1 MISASLV
8 KELREKTGAGMMDC
22 KKALT
27 ECNGDINAAA
37 DWLREKGIAKAAKK
51 ATRIAAEGLADV
63 AIAGNKAYLFELNSE
78 TDFVAK
84 NEKFIILLNQIGQAC
99 VASDAACEKC
109 ALAASVDGQTVEE
122 LIVAA
127 TATIGEKISL
137 RRVTKVEKA
146 DDEVFG
152 VYKHNGGKIVVVSVI
167 KGNDELVAKD
177 ICMHVAMYNPRY
189 LDASF
194 VEQSVLDH
202 EADVIKAEIAND
214 PANASKPEN
223 IIEKMVMGRL
233 AKFKKEICLVDQA
246 FVKDPSVTVAQYLAS
261 KNSSAVNYVRYEVGE
276 GMEKRNDDFA
286 AEVAAQAAAAAAQ
299 KQN

>member
-27 ECNGDINAAA
+27 ECNGDISAAA

-51 ATRIAAEGLADV
+51 ATRIAAEGLCDV
-63 AIAGNKAYLFELNSE
+63 AINGNKAYLFELNSE

-84 NEKFIILLNQIGQAC
+84 NEKFLTLLHQIGDAC
-99 VASDAACEKC
+99 VANDTACEKC
-109 ALAASVDGQTVEE
+109 TLAAKVDGLTVEE
-122 LIVAA
+122 LIVNA

-137 RRVTKVEKA
+137 RRVVRVEKA

-152 VYKHNGGKIVVVSVI
+152 VYKHNGGKIVVLSVI
-167 KGNDELVAKD
+167 KGIDASVAKD
-177 ICMHVAMYNPRY
+177 VCMHIAMYNPRY
-189 LDASF
+189 LNESSIDAKDLEH
-194 VEQSVLDH
+194 EQ
-202 EADVIKAEIAND
+202 EVIKAEIAND
-214 PANASKPEN
+214 PANASKPDN
-223 IIEKMVMGRL
+223 IIEKMVLGRL

-246 FVKDPSVTVAQYLAS
+246 FVKDPSITVMQYLKS
-261 KNSSAVNYVRYEVGE
+261 HLSEAVNYVRFEVGE

-286 AEVAAQAAAAAAQ
+286 AEVAAAAAAAS
-299 KQN
+299 KH

>member
-1 MISASLV
+1 MINASLV

-27 ECNGDINAAA
+27 ECNGDLNAAV

-51 ATRIAAEGLADV
+51 ATRIAAEGLCDV
-63 AIAGNKAYLFELNSE
+63 ALNGNKAYLFELNSE

-84 NEKFIILLNQIGQAC
+84 NEKFLTLVKQIGEAC
-99 VASDAACEKC
+99 VKNDTACEKC
-109 ALAASVDGQTVEE
+109 ALSAKLGDQTVED

-137 RRVTKVEKA
+137 RRVVKVEKA

-152 VYKHNGGKIVVVSVI
+152 VYKHNGGKIVVLSVI
-167 KGNDELVAKD
+167 KGTDANIAKD

-189 LDASF
+189 LDESSIN
-194 VEQSVLDH
+194 QQDLDH
-202 EADVIKAEIAND
+202 EAEVID
-214 PANASKPEN
+214 
-223 IIEKMVMGRL
+223 KMVMGRL
-233 AKFKKEICLVDQA
+233 AKFKKEICLVDQP
-246 FVKDPSVTVAQYLAS
+246 FVKDPGVTVAQYL
-261 KNSSAVNYVRYEVGE
+261 NSHNTKAINYVRFEVGE

-286 AEVAAQAAAAAAQ
+286 AEVAAAAAAA
-299 KQN
+299 KH

>member
-27 ECNGDINAAA
+27 ECNGDLNAAA

-51 ATRIAAEGLADV
+51 ATRIAAEGLCDV
-63 AIAGNKAYLFELNSE
+63 AINGNKAYVYELNSE

-84 NEKFIILLNQIGQAC
+84 NEKFIALLAKIGEAC
-99 VASDAACEKC
+99 VANDTSCEKC
-109 ALAASVDGQTVEE
+109 TLAATIDGQTIEE
-122 LIVAA
+122 LIVSA

-137 RRVTKVEKA
+137 RRVTKVEKE

-152 VYKHNGGKIVVVSVI
+152 VYKHNGGKIVVLSVI
-167 KGNDELVAKD
+167 KGTDALVAKD
-177 ICMHVAMYNPRY
+177 VCMHVAMYNPRY
-189 LDASF
+189 LDESAINQEDL
-194 VEQSVLDH
+194 VH
-202 EADVIKAEIAND
+202 ESEVIKAEIAND

-233 AKFKKEICLVDQA
+233 AKFKKEICLVDQP
-246 FVKDPSVTVAQYLAS
+246 FVKDPSVTVEKYLAS
-261 KNSSAVNYVRYEVGE
+261 KNTKAVNYVRYEVGE
-276 GMEKRNDDFA
+276 GMEKRNENFA
-286 AEVAAQAAAAAAQ
+286 EEVAAAAAAA
-299 KQN
+299 KN

>member
-27 ECNGDINAAA
+27 ECNGDLNAAA

-51 ATRIAAEGLADV
+51 ATRIAAEGLCDV
-63 AIAGNKAYLFELNSE
+63 AINGNKAYIYELNSE

-84 NEKFIILLNQIGQAC
+84 NEKFITLLHQIGQAC
-99 VASDAACEKC
+99 VENDTACEKC
-109 ALAASVDGQTVEE
+109 ALAATYDGQTVEE
-122 LIVAA
+122 LIVNA

-152 VYKHNGGKIVVVSVI
+152 VYKHNGGKIVVLSVI
-167 KGNDELVAKD
+167 KGTDALVAKD
-177 ICMHVAMYNPRY
+177 VCMHVAMYNPRY
-189 LDASF
+189 LDEKSINQEDLNHE
-194 VEQSVLDH
+194 VE
-202 EADVIKAEIAND
+202 VIKAEISND
-214 PANASKPEN
+214 PANAKKPEN

-261 KNSSAVNYVRYEVGE
+261 KNSQAVNYVRYEVGE
-276 GMEKRNDDFA
+276 GMEKRNDNFA
-286 AEVAAQAAAAAAQ
+286 EEVAAAAAAA
-299 KQN
+299 KH

>member
-1 MISASLV
+1 MITASLV

-27 ECNGDINAAA
+27 ECNGNIEAAV

-51 ATRIAAEGLADV
+51 ATRIAAEGLCDV

-84 NEKFIILLNQIGQAC
+84 NEKFLTLLHQIGEAC
-99 VASDAACEKC
+99 VANDVACEKC
-109 ALAASVDGQTVEE
+109 ALEANYNGQTVND

-127 TATIGEKISL
+127 TAVIGEKISL
-137 RRVTKVEKA
+137 RRVVRVEKQ

-152 VYKHNGGKIVVVSVI
+152 VYKHNGGKIVVLSVI
-167 KGNDELVAKD
+167 KGTDALVAKD

-189 LDASF
+189 LDEASINQ
-194 VEQSVLDH
+194 EDLDH
-202 EADVIKAEIAND
+202 EAEVIKAEIAND
-214 PANASKPEN
+214 PQNASKPAN

-233 AKFKKEICLVDQA
+233 AKFKKEICLVDQG
-246 FVKDPSVTVAQYLAS
+246 FVKDPSITVGQYLKS
-261 KNSSAVNYVRYEVGE
+261 HNSSAVAYVRYEVGE
-276 GMEKRNDDFA
+276 GMEKRADDFA
-286 AEVAAQAAAAAAQ
+286 AEVAAQTAAAQ
-299 KQN
+299 NK

>member
-51 ATRIAAEGLADV
+51 ATRIAAEGLCDV
-63 AIAGNKAYLFELNSE
+63 AINGNKAYVFELNSE

-84 NEKFIILLNQIGQAC
+84 NEKFLNLLHQIGEAC
-99 VASDAACEKC
+99 VANDTACEKC
-109 ALAASVDGQTVEE
+109 TLASEYKGQTIEQ
-122 LIVAA
+122 LIVNA

-137 RRVTKVEKA
+137 RRVTRIEKT

-152 VYKHNGGKIVVVSVI
+152 VYKHNGGKITVLSVI
-167 KGNDELVAKD
+167 KGNDASVAKD

-189 LDASF
+189 LD
-194 VEQSVLDH
+194 EQSINPEDLNH
-202 EADVIKAEIAND
+202 EAEVIKAEIAND
-214 PANASKPEN
+214 PANAKKPEN

-246 FVKDPSVTVAQYLAS
+246 FVKDPNVTVAQYLAS
-261 KNSSAVNYVRYEVGE
+261 KNSTAVNYVRYEVGE
-276 GMEKRNDDFA
+276 GMEKRNDNFA
-286 AEVAAQAAAAAAQ
+286 EEVAAAA
-299 KQN
+299 KH

>member
-22 KKALT
+22 KKALA
-27 ECNGDINAAA
+27 ECNGDVNAAA

-84 NEKFIILLNQIGQAC
+84 NEKFITLLNQIGQAC
-99 VASDAACEKC
+99 VAADAACEKC
-109 ALAASVDGQTVEE
+109 ALAATVDGQTVEE

-146 DDEVFG
+146 DDEAFG

-167 KGNDELVAKD
+167 KGNDELTAKD
-177 ICMHVAMYNPRY
+177 VCMHIAMFNPRY
-189 LDASF
+189 LDSSF

-202 EADVIKAEIAND
+202 ESEVIKAEIAND

-246 FVKDPSVTVAQYLAS
+246 FVKDPSVSVAQYLAS

-286 AEVAAQAAAAAAQ
+286 AEVAAQAAAAAA

>member
-1 MISASLV
+1 MVSAAKI
-8 KELREKTGAGMMDC
+8 KELRDKTGAGMMDC

-84 NEKFIILLNQIGQAC
+84 NEKFITLLNQIGQAC

-109 ALAASVDGQTVEE
+109 ALAATVDGQTVEE

-167 KGNDELVAKD
+167 KGNDQLVAKD
-177 ICMHVAMYNPRY
+177 ICMHVAMFNPRY

-202 EADVIKAEIAND
+202 EAEVIKAEIAND

-246 FVKDPSVTVAQYLAS
+246 FVKDPSVSVAQYLAS

-286 AEVAAQAAAAAAQ
+286 AEVAAQAAAAAA

>member
-27 ECNGDINAAA
+27 ECNGDIAAA
-37 DWLREKGIAKAAKK
+37 TDWLREKGIAKAAKK
-51 ATRIAAEGLADV
+51 ASRIAAEGLCDV
-63 AIAGNKAYLFELNSE
+63 AISGNYAYLFELNSE

-84 NEKFIILLNQIGQAC
+84 NEKFITLLNQIGQAC
-99 VASDAACEKC
+99 VESDAACEKC
-109 ALAASVDGQTVEE
+109 ALAAKSGDQTIEE

-137 RRVTKVEKA
+137 RRVTKVVKA

-152 VYKHNGGKIVVVSVI
+152 VYKHNGGKIVVLSVI
-167 KGNDELVAKD
+167 KGADALAAKD
-177 ICMHVAMYNPRY
+177 VCMHVAMYSPRY
-189 LDASF
+189 LDESQIDA
-194 VEQSVLDH
+194 EVLAH
-202 EADVIKAEIAND
+202 EAEIIKAEIAND

-233 AKFKKEICLVDQA
+233 NKFKKEICLVDQP
-246 FVKDPSVTVAQYLAS
+246 FVKDPGVTVAQYLNS
-261 KNSSAVNYVRYEVGE
+261 KNSKAVNYVRYEVGE
-276 GMEKRNDDFA
+276 GMEKRQDDFA
-286 AEVAAQAAAAAAQ
+286 AEVAAQVAAAAA
-299 KQN
+299 KNN

>member
-37 DWLREKGIAKAAKK
+37 DWLRERGIAKAAKK

-63 AIAGNKAYLFELNSE
+63 AINGNKAYLFELNSE

-84 NEKFIILLNQIGQAC
+84 NEKFLTLLNQIGEAC
-99 VASDAACEKC
+99 VNNDTACEKC
-109 ALAASVDGQTVEE
+109 ALAANYNGQTVED

-137 RRVTKVEKA
+137 RRVVRVEKT

-152 VYKHNGGKIVVVSVI
+152 VYKHNGGKIVVLSVI
-167 KGNDELVAKD
+167 KGEDALAAKD

-189 LDASF
+189 LDESAINQ
-194 VEQSVLDH
+194 EDLNH
-202 EADVIKAEIAND
+202 EAEVIKAEIAND
-214 PANASKPEN
+214 PANSSKPAN

-233 AKFKKEICLVDQA
+233 AKFKKEICLVDQP
-246 FVKDPSVTVAQYLAS
+246 FVKDPSVTVAQYLKS
-261 KNSSAVNYVRYEVGE
+261 KNSSAVNYVRFEVGE

-286 AEVAAQAAAAAAQ
+286 AEVAAQAAAAAAKNNQ
-299 KQN
+299 

>member
-1 MISASLV
+1 MISAALV

-27 ECNGDINAAA
+27 ECNGDIAAA
-37 DWLREKGIAKAAKK
+37 VDWLREKGIAKAEKK
-51 ATRIAAEGLADV
+51 ASRIAAEGLADV
-63 AIAGNKAYLFELNSE
+63 VINGNVAYLYELNSE

-84 NEKFIILLNQIGQAC
+84 NQKFIDLLAVIGEIC
-99 VASDAACEKC
+99 VAVDAKCEKC
-109 ALAASVDGQTVEE
+109 VLQGSHNGQTGEE
-122 LIVAA
+122 IIVAA
-127 TATIGEKISL
+127 TAVIGEKLSL
-137 RRVTKVEKA
+137 RRVTRIEKA
-146 DDEVFG
+146 EDEVFG

-167 KGNDELVAKD
+167 KGNDQLVAKD
-177 ICMHVAMYNPRY
+177 ICMHVAMFNPRY

-202 EADVIKAEIAND
+202 EAEVIKAEIAND

-246 FVKDPSVTVAQYLAS
+246 FVKDPSVSVAQYLAS

-286 AEVAAQAAAAAAQ
+286 AEVAAQAAAAAA

>member
-51 ATRIAAEGLADV
+51 ATRIAAEGLCDV
-63 AIAGNKAYLFELNSE
+63 AINGNKAYMFELNSE

-84 NEKFIILLNQIGQAC
+84 NEKFLDLLHQIGEAC
-99 VASDAACEKC
+99 VANDTACEKC
-109 ALAASVDGQTVEE
+109 TLASEYKGQTIEQ
-122 LIVAA
+122 LIVNA

-137 RRVTKVEKA
+137 RRVTRVEKA

-152 VYKHNGGKIVVVSVI
+152 VYKHNGGKITVLSVI
-167 KGNDELVAKD
+167 KGTDALVAKD

-189 LDASF
+189 LN
-194 VEQSVLDH
+194 EQSINPEDLNH
-202 EADVIKAEIAND
+202 EAEVIKAEIAND
-214 PANASKPEN
+214 PSNAKKPEN

-246 FVKDPSVTVAQYLAS
+246 FVKDPNVTVAQYLAS
-261 KNSSAVNYVRYEVGE
+261 KNSTAVNYVRYEVGE
-276 GMEKRNDDFA
+276 GMEKRNDNFA
-286 AEVAAQAAAAAAQ
+286 EEVAAAAAAA
-299 KQN
+299 KH

>member
-27 ECNGDINAAA
+27 ECNGDINAAS

-51 ATRIAAEGLADV
+51 ATRIAAEGLCDV
-63 AIAGNKAYLFELNSE
+63 AINGNKAYLYELNSE

-84 NEKFIILLNQIGQAC
+84 NEKFLALLQQIGQAC
-99 VASDAACEKC
+99 VSADALCEKC
-109 ALAASVDGQTVEE
+109 TLAATVDGQTVEE

-137 RRVTKVEKA
+137 RRVVRVEKA

-152 VYKHNGGKIVVVSVI
+152 IYKHNGGKIVVLSVI
-167 KGNDELVAKD
+167 KGEDALAAKD
-177 ICMHVAMYNPRY
+177 VCMHVAMYSPRY
-189 LDASF
+189 LDESAIA
-194 VEQSVLDH
+194 QADLDH
-202 EADVIKAEIAND
+202 EAEMIKAEIAND
-214 PANASKPEN
+214 PANTSKPAN

-246 FVKDPSVTVAQYLAS
+246 FVKDPSVTVAQYLKS
-261 KNSSAVNYVRYEVGE
+261 KNSAAVNYVRFEVGE

-286 AEVAAQAAAAAAQ
+286 AEVAAQAAAAAAKNQ
-299 KQN
+299 

>member
-1 MISASLV
+1 MINASLV

-22 KKALT
+22 KKALM

-63 AIAGNKAYLFELNSE
+63 AIEGNKAYLYELNSE

-84 NEKFIILLNQIGQAC
+84 NEKFITLLNQIGAAC
-99 VASDAACEKC
+99 VANDTACEKC
-109 ALAASVDGQTVEE
+109 ALAATIDGQTVEE

-137 RRVTKVEKA
+137 RRVVKVEKA

-167 KGNDELVAKD
+167 KGTDAVVAKD
-177 ICMHVAMYNPRY
+177 VCMHVAMYNPRY
-189 LDASF
+189 LDSSLID
-194 VEQSVLDH
+194 EEVLAH
-202 EADVIKAEIAND
+202 EAEMIKTEIAND
-214 PANASKPEN
+214 PANASKPEA
-223 IIEKMVMGRL
+223 IIEKMVVGRL

-246 FVKDPSVTVAQYLAS
+246 FVKDPSVTVAQFLKS
-261 KNSSAVNYVRYEVGE
+261 HNSQAVNYVRYEVGE

-286 AEVAAQAAAAAAQ
+286 AEVAAQAASAQ
-299 KQN
+299 NK

>member
-1 MISASLV
+1 MITASLV

-27 ECNGDINAAA
+27 ECNGNIEAAI

-51 ATRIAAEGLADV
+51 ATRIAAEGLCDV
-63 AIAGNKAYLFELNSE
+63 AINGNKAYLYELNSE

-84 NEKFIILLNQIGQAC
+84 NEKFLNLLHQIGEAC

-109 ALAASVDGQTVEE
+109 ALAATYNGQTVED
-122 LIVAA
+122 LIIAA
-127 TATIGEKISL
+127 TAVIGEKISL
-137 RRVTKVEKA
+137 RRMVRIEKA

-167 KGNDELVAKD
+167 KGTDALVAKD

-189 LDASF
+189 LDEASINQ
-194 VEQSVLDH
+194 EDLDH
-202 EADVIKAEIAND
+202 ESDVIKAEIAND
-214 PANASKPEN
+214 PANASKPAN
-223 IIEKMVMGRL
+223 IIEKMAMGRL

-246 FVKDPSVTVAQYLAS
+246 FVKDPSVTVAQYLKS
-261 KNSSAVNYVRYEVGE
+261 HNSSAVAYVRYEVGE
-276 GMEKRNDDFA
+276 GMEKRADDFA
-286 AEVAAQAAAAAAQ
+286 AEVAAATAAAKA
-299 KQN
+299 NN

>member
-27 ECNGDINAAA
+27 ECNGDVNAAA

-63 AIAGNKAYLFELNSE
+63 VIAGNKAYLYELNSE

-84 NEKFIILLNQIGQAC
+84 NEKFLVLLNQIGQAC

-177 ICMHVAMYNPRY
+177 VCMHVAMFNPRY
-189 LDASF
+189 LDASY

-202 EADVIKAEIAND
+202 EAEVIKAEIAND

-286 AEVAAQAAAAAAQ
+286 AEVAAQAAAAQ
-299 KQN
+299 NKQN

>member
-1 MISASLV
+1 MITAALV
-8 KELREKTGAGMMDC
+8 KELRDKTGAGMMDC

-27 ECNGDINAAA
+27 ECNGDVQAAV

-51 ATRIAAEGLADV
+51 SSRIAAEGLCDV
-63 AIAGNKAYLFELNSE
+63 AINGNKAYLFELNSE

-84 NEKFIILLNQIGQAC
+84 NEKFLTLLHQIGEAC
-99 VASDAACEKC
+99 VANDVACEKC
-109 ALAASVDGQTVEE
+109 TLAATYNGQTVEE
-122 LIVAA
+122 LIIAA
-127 TATIGEKISL
+127 TAVIGEKISL
-137 RRVTKVEKA
+137 RRVVKIEKQ

-167 KGNDELVAKD
+167 KGTDALVAKD

-189 LDASF
+189 LDEASINQ
-194 VEQSVLDH
+194 EDLDH
-202 EADVIKAEIAND
+202 ETEVIKAEIAND
-214 PANASKPEN
+214 PSQASRPAN

-246 FVKDPSVTVAQYLAS
+246 FVKDPSITVAQYL
-261 KNSSAVNYVRYEVGE
+261 KNHNSSAVAYVRYEVGE

-286 AEVAAQAAAAAAQ
+286 AEVAAAAAAAA
-299 KQN
+299 KGSN